1 MKSIAF
7 LAILL
12 LTGCAS
18 AASVPWEN
26 LQATILDKQVVVRDT
41 DGVSTRGV
49 VRGIND
55 REVMMVRGNGEALT
69 IPREWVERVQL
80 WSRGTGATK
89 GLMWGAA
96 VGAVVY
102 GIGALV
108 YLGNEGTVEEAGGIA
123 AIFAAG
129 TAMFAGAGGAIG
141 AAAGGVTTVYQTPKA
156 TGVTAGRGIVAPFEP
171 MRAQRRL
178 APRHLWGP
186 AASTAEPPAAGHGA
200 VPPYLAAPTESR

>member
-12 LTGCAS
+12 LAGCAS

-26 LQATILDKQVVVRDT
+26 LQATVLDKPVVVRDT

-49 VRGIND
+49 VRGMND
-55 REVMMVRGNGEALT
+55 REVMLVRGNGEAVTL
-69 IPREWVERVQL
+69 PRERVERVQL

-129 TAMFAGAGGAIG
+129 TAMFAGGGGAIG
-141 AAAGGVTTVYQTPKA
+141 AAAGGVTTVYQAPKA
-156 TGVTAGRGIVAPFEP
+156 TGVKAGRGFVAPFEP
-171 MRAQRRL
+171 MGGRK
-178 APRHLWGP
+178 
-186 AASTAEPPAAGHGA
+186 ASASAGALSAAGHGA
-200 VPPYLAAPTESR
+200 VPPYLAAPTGRR